1 LIPGRS
7 QAPHVPIPTYR
18 YGTAGK
24 AVRAAAPTEGANITT
39 QGDAAV
45 NVTDSGF
52 SDARL
57 SIPAGS
63 SITWAFNGSVLH
75 NVTLASGPEGFSSDR
90 LASGRTFFN
99 GSGVLSQL
107 VSSPDGRWLLLA
119 WPTANQ
125 WVFVRLQPRKI
136 VGVSRVTQQF
146 GRSAT
151 IQGWCCAG

>member
-1 LIPGRS
+1 VVEEDDPSEATFDRDAAFI
-7 QAPHVPIPTYR
+7 
-18 YGTAGK
+18 GK
-24 AVRAAAPTEGANITT
+24 TPEVAAIRAAG
-39 QGDAAV
+39 
-45 NVTDSGF
+45 
-52 SDARL
+52 L
-57 SIPAGS
+57 GS
-63 SITWAFNGSVLH
+63 SV
-75 NVTLASGPEGFSSDR
+75 FS